1 MTTQSD
7 IAAALQRQ
15 GVNVYGL
22 QVSGSEVRGT
32 VGTEADRDR
41 AQQAIKTVA
50 SEAQVSLQVNS
61 GFADQAAR
69 SGAATSGR
77 SYTVKAG
84 DTLSRIAKEV
94 YGDASQWK
102 KIHQANREAIPNP
115 DLIHPGQELTLP

>member
-32 VGTEADRDR
+32 VGTEAERDK
-41 AQQAIKTVA
+41 AQQAIRSVA
-50 SEAQVSLQVNS
+50 SDAQVSLQVNS

-69 SGAATSGR
+69 SGEATAGR
-77 SYTVKAG
+77 TYTVKAG
-84 DTLSRIAKEV
+84 DTLSKIAKDV

-102 KIHQANREAIPNP
+102 KIHEANKDLVKNP
-115 DLIHPGQELTLP
+115 DLIHPGQTLKLP